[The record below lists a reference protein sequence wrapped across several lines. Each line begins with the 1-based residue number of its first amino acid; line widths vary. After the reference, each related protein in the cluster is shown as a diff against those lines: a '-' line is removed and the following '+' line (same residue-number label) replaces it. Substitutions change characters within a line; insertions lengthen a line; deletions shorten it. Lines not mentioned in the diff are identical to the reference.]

1 MDLIMKKLF
10 FIKRYP
16 VQAYFLA
23 VFTISWGLI
32 LLLAGAGNIPLDPE
46 QSKSLLPLLY
56 AMMLVGPGAAG
67 VLLIGLVY
75 GKEGFRNFKTRLFR
89 WRVGIHWYL
98 VALLGTPILSSLILL
113 ILSCLSPEFN
123 IGIFYSEDKITS
135 IMTGIITGIMVGFF
149 EETGWSGFIV
159 PKLRLRYSIT
169 ITGLIV
175 GSLWG
180 AWHFI
185 LFWEGDSFSKT
196 LPLFILLA
204 RLFAWLP
211 PFRVLMVWILD
222 RTGSLLI
229 VILTHASLVFT
240 TTVLVPMTLTGKN
253 LLIWLIAWSLALW
266 LIAGAIT
273 MLKIGTRP
281 R

>member
-1 MDLIMKKLF
+1 MNLKYLG
-10 FIKRYP
+10 FIKRYQ
-16 VQAYFLA
+16 VITYFIL
-23 VFTISWGLI
+23 VFAISWVLI
-32 LLLAGAGNIPLDPE
+32 ILLAGPGNIPLDPE
-46 QSKSLLPLLY
+46 QSESRLPLLY
-56 AMMLVGPGAAG
+56 AMMLLGPGAAG
-67 VLLIGLVY
+67 VLLIGLVD
-75 GKEGFRNFKTRLFR
+75 GKEGFRNFMTRLFR

-123 IGIFYSEDKITS
+123 LGIFNSEDKTTS

-222 RTGSLLI
+222 STGSLFI

-253 LLIWLIAWSLALW
+253 LLIWLIVWSLALW
-266 LIAGAIT
+266 IIAGAIT

>member
-1 MDLIMKKLF
+1 MNLKCLG
-10 FIKRYP
+10 FIKRYQ
-16 VQAYFLA
+16 VLTYFIL
-23 VFTISWGLI
+23 VFAISWVLI
-32 LLLAGAGNIPLDPE
+32 LLLAGPVNIPLDPE

-56 AMMLVGPGAAG
+56 AMMLLGPGAAG
-67 VLLIGLVY
+67 VLLIGLDY

-89 WRVGIHWYL
+89 WRVAIHWYF
-98 VALLGTPILSSLILL
+98 VALLATPVLSSLILL

-123 IGIFYSEDKITS
+123 PGIFNSEDKMTS

-149 EETGWSGFIV
+149 EEIGWSGYIV

-169 ITGLIV
+169 IAGLIV
-175 GSLWG
+175 GFLWG

-185 LFWEGDSFSKT
+185 LFWEGNSFSKT
-196 LPLFILLA
+196 LPLLILLA

-211 PFRVLMVWILD
+211 PLRVLMVWILD

-253 LLIWLIAWSLALW
+253 LLIWLIVWSLALW
-266 LIAGAIT
+266 LMAGAIT
-273 MLKIGTRP
+273 MFKIGTGSR
-281 R
+281 

>member
-1 MDLIMKKLF
+1 MN
-10 FIKRYP
+10 IKGLVSVMRYP
-16 VQAYFLA
+16 VITYFIL
-23 VFTISWGLI
+23 VFAISWGFILI
-32 LLLAGAGNIPLDPE
+32 LAGPGKMPIDSE
-46 QSKSLLPLLY
+46 QSKNLLPLLY
-56 AMMLVGPGAAG
+56 IMMLVGPATAG
-67 VLLIGLVY
+67 VLLIGLTY
-75 GKEGFRNFKTRLFR
+75 GREGFRNFKTQLIK
-89 WRVGIHWYL
+89 WRVGIHWYFI
-98 VALLGTPILSSLILL
+98 ALLVTPVLSSLILL
-113 ILSCLSPEFN
+113 ILSRLSPEFN
-123 IGIFYSEDKITS
+123 IGIFNSENKMTI

-149 EETGWSGFIV
+149 EEIGWSGYIV
-159 PKLRLRYSIT
+159 PKLRLHYNIT

-175 GSLWG
+175 GFIWG

-196 LPLFILLA
+196 LPLIILLA

-229 VILTHASLVFT
+229 VILTHSSLVFT

-253 LLIWLIAWSLALW
+253 LLIWLIVWSLVLW
-266 LIAGAIT
+266 LLASTIT
-273 MLKIGTRP
+273 MFKIETRS

>member
-1 MDLIMKKLF
+1 MNLKCIG
-10 FIKRYP
+10 FIKRYQ
-16 VQAYFLA
+16 VITFFIL
-23 VFTISWGLI
+23 VFTISWVLI
-32 LLLAGAGNIPLDPE
+32 IILAGPGNIPIDPE

-56 AMMLVGPGAAG
+56 VMMLVGPSAAG

-89 WRVGIHWYL
+89 WRVGIHWYF
-98 VALLGTPILSSLILL
+98 VALLATPVLSSLILL
-113 ILSCLSPEFN
+113 TLSRISPEFN
-123 IGIFYSEDKITS
+123 IAILNSEDKTTI
-135 IMTGIITGIMVGFF
+135 ILTGLMTGIMVGFF
-149 EETGWSGFIV
+149 EETGWSGYIV
-159 PKLRLRYSIT
+159 PRLRLRYSIVN
-169 ITGLIV
+169 TGIII
-175 GSLWG
+175 GFIWG

-185 LFWEGDSFSKT
+185 LFWEGNSFSKT

-229 VILTHASLVFT
+229 VIITHASLVFT

-253 LLIWLIAWSLALW
+253 LLIWLIVWSLALW
-266 LIAGAIT
+266 LLAGAIT
-273 MLKIGTRP
+273 MFKIRTSSR
-281 R
+281 